1 MNKKINMAIQI
12 LPTSND
18 IAPYSIIDTAIEVII
33 NSGLKYVVCPFET
46 VVEGNYDEL
55 IKIVTDIHEACYK
68 AGAEQIIC
76 NLKIQSHR
84 TKEVT
89 IDDKLMKYK

>member
-12 LPTSND
+12 LPRSND

-33 NSGLKYVVCPFET
+33 NSGLKYIVCPFET
-46 VVEGNYDEL
+46 VVEGNYKDLMKL
-55 IKIVTDIHEACYK
+55 ITDIHDACYK
-68 AGAEQIIC
+68 AGAEEIIC

-84 TKEVT
+84 TKAVT